1 VGRFGFTVVS
11 ALAGAVAA
19 IAGLYA
25 IGLAF
30 RCGAEYAGYVTLLGI
45 IVVAPIGLFVGGLVG
60 AIGYPMRRLILIV
73 EGGIFIVALAACTT
87 MQTIPNFVDAS
98 QMQCNYE

>member
-45 IVVAPIGLFVGGLVG
+45 IVVAPIGLIVGGLVG
-60 AIGYPMRRLILIV
+60 AIGYPIRRMILIV
-73 EGGIFIVALAACTT
+73 EGSLFVVALAACTT
-87 MQTIPNFVDAS
+87 MQAIPNFVEPNA
-98 QMQCNYE
+98 MQCNYE